1 MERMNLFQDNNKPQ
15 IIFYFAECMEFP
27 DYGEYKEFPT
37 LAQAISLFEK
47 CPGTLLNAVKCVGFI
62 LHDDSIYDDVKQP
75 LMTSKHVLKD
85 DINYIS
91 HYANTTLVQEAIK
104 EAECYLRSKENSKPK
119 VTTGMFDNCDPLPAE
134 MRKNFKFTDEEI
146 RYLSGVG
153 EMFKNDKSV
162 NFEIME
168 GPMPPAPIQDENR
181 FICFR
186 VEGKEYSLRIVSK
199 EEMQRVKEEVNK
211 NSKYTYDWFK
221 EESGDHNWVLYNTDM
236 YEISNCGGDRYLHY
250 IELSGLLPMVPIN
263 ATSCHHMF
271 YNCCNMEELDLKH
284 FNTENI
290 LTMEGMFFKCS
301 KISKLDLRLFNTA
314 KVTNMLDMFAKCYN
328 LEELDLSSFSTVN
341 VIYMINMFKDCE
353 SLKTLNLS
361 SFSTENVK
369 SLHGVFSNC
378 YSLKELNLS
387 NFSTGRVTDMG
398 YLFAGCE
405 SLKALDLSN
414 LNTENVTDMHYMFAG
429 CYSLKELNISSF
441 NTGNVTDMSYMFYDC
456 SEFMSLDLSNFN
468 TEKVTSMYCLFKDC
482 ESLKTLNLSSF
493 NTENVTDMHSMFKGC
508 TFLEQLDLSSFDTG
522 NVANMSGMFKSC
534 RYLKHLNL
542 SSFNTENVVDMS
554 DMFWECDSLEQL
566 DLSSFCT
573 INVEFMN
580 NMFRVCSR
588 LKYLDLSSF
597 DTANVKYKSDVFKGC
612 NALTTVRVGNHFSLD
627 LERRLKKNIEGI
639 KIIQCASLKRVKPRS
654 FPKDYNIN

>member
-398 YLFAGCE
+398 YMFNDCC
-405 SLKALDLSN
+405 SL
-414 LNTENVTDMHYMFAG
+414 TT
-429 CYSLKELNISSF
+429 LNISNFGTSK
-441 NTGNVTDMSYMFYDC
+441 VTSMIKMFANC
-456 SEFMSLDLSNFN
+456 ERLKSLDLSNFD
-468 TEKVTSMYCLFKDC
+468 TSEVTDMYYMFSDC
-482 ESLKTLNLSSF
+482 TKLINLNLSSF
-493 NTENVTDMHSMFKGC
+493 NTSKVTNMEGMFRSCLKLTSFDISNFDTSKVTTMSHMFTNCYNVK
-508 TFLEQLDLSSFDTG
+508 QLDLSNFDTS
-522 NVANMSGMFKSC
+522 NVF
-534 RYLKHLNL
+534 
-542 SSFNTENVVDMS
+542 DMS
-554 DMFWECDSLEQL
+554 AMFFNCFSLTQL
-566 DLSSFCT
+566 DLSGFNTS
-573 INVEFMN
+573 IVEYMKC
-580 NMFRVCSR
+580 MFYQC
-588 LKYLDLSSF
+588 K
-597 DTANVKYKSDVFKGC
+597 T
-612 NALTTVRVGNHFSLD
+612 LTTIYTSAAWKTNRILNTDDMFKECNSLPGFSPD
-627 LERRLKKNIEGI
+627 KIGI
-639 KIIQCASLKRVKPRS
+639 KMAKSIEEGGYLTLKR
-654 FPKDYNIN
+654 

>member
-15 IIFYFAECMEFP
+15 ITFYFAECMEFP

-91 HYANTTLVQEAIK
+91 HYANTTLVQEVIK

-162 NFEIME
+162 NFEIMQ

-211 NSKYTYDWFK
+211 NSKHTYDWFK
-221 EESGDHNWVLYNTDM
+221 EETGDHHWVLYNINM
-236 YEISNCGGDRYLHY
+236 YEISNDGGDRYLHY

-263 ATSCHHMF
+263 ATSCHLMF
-271 YNCCNMEELDLKH
+271 DNCCNMEELDLKH

-290 LTMEGMFFKCS
+290 ITMKGMFSECS
-301 KISKLDLRLFNTA
+301 KISKLDLSCFNTA
-314 KVTNMLDMFAKCYN
+314 KVTNMLDMFSKCYN
-328 LEELDLSSFSTVN
+328 LEELDLSSFSTGNVVN
-341 VIYMINMFKDCE
+341 MSYMFEGCISLESINLNSFVTTKVKTMEAMFKDC
-353 SLKTLNLS
+353 
-361 SFSTENVK
+361 
-369 SLHGVFSNC
+369 
-378 YSLKELNLS
+378 KEL
-387 NFSTGRVTDMG
+387 VM
-398 YLFAGCE
+398 
-405 SLKALDLSN
+405 
-414 LNTENVTDMHYMFAG
+414 
-429 CYSLKELNISSF
+429 
-441 NTGNVTDMSYMFYDC
+441 
-456 SEFMSLDLSNFN
+456 LDLSNFR
-468 TEKVTSMYCLFKDC
+468 TDRLESMNEIFSGCSKL
-482 ESLKTLNLSSF
+482 TVLNLNNF
-493 NTENVTDMHSMFKGC
+493 NTSKANYDSNVF
-508 TFLEQLDLSSFDTG
+508 Q
-522 NVANMSGMFKSC
+522 
-534 RYLKHLNL
+534 
-542 SSFNTENVVDMS
+542 
-554 DMFWECDSLEQL
+554 
-566 DLSSFCT
+566 
-573 INVEFMN
+573 
-580 NMFRVCSR
+580 
-588 LKYLDLSSF
+588 
-597 DTANVKYKSDVFKGC
+597 GC
-612 NALTTVRVGNHFSLD
+612 NALTTVRVGNRFSTD
-627 LERRLKKNIEGI
+627 LERMLKKNIEGI
-639 KIIQCASLKRVKPRS
+639 KIIQCAALKRIKSRS
-654 FPKDYNIN
+654 FPEDYNIN

>member
-15 IIFYFAECMEFP
+15 ITFYFAECMEFP

-162 NFEIME
+162 NFEIMQ

-221 EESGDHNWVLYNTDM
+221 EESGNHNWVLYNTDM
-236 YEISNCGGDRYLHY
+236 YEISNYEGNRYLHY
-250 IELSGLLPMVPIN
+250 IELNGLSPVVPIN
-263 ATSCHHMF
+263 ATSCKYMF
-271 YNCCNMEELDLKH
+271 DNCCNMEELDLKH

-290 LTMEGMFFKCS
+290 ITMKGMFSECS
-301 KISKLDLRLFNTA
+301 KISKLNLSCFNTA
-314 KVTNMLDMFAKCYN
+314 KVTNMLDMFSKCYN
-328 LEELDLSSFSTVN
+328 LEELDLSSFSTEN
-341 VIYMINMFKDCE
+341 VTHMINMFKDCE
-353 SLKTLNLS
+353 SLKTLNLN
-361 SFSTENVK
+361 SF
-369 SLHGVFSNC
+369 
-378 YSLKELNLS
+378 
-387 NFSTGRVTDMG
+387 D
-398 YLFAGCE
+398 
-405 SLKALDLSN
+405 
-414 LNTENVTDMHYMFAG
+414 TENVTDMYGMFKN
-429 CYSLKELNISSF
+429 CVCLKKLDLSSF
-441 NTGNVTDMSYMFYDC
+441 STGNVVNMSYMFYRC
-456 SEFMSLDLSNFN
+456 NN
-468 TEKVTSMYCLFKDC
+468 
-482 ESLKTLNLSSF
+482 
-493 NTENVTDMHSMFKGC
+493 
-508 TFLEQLDLSSFDTG
+508 LEQLDLSSFDT
-522 NVANMSGMFKSC
+522 
-534 RYLKHLNL
+534 
-542 SSFNTENVVDMS
+542 
-554 DMFWECDSLEQL
+554 
-566 DLSSFCT
+566 
-573 INVEFMN
+573 INVELMDK
-580 NMFRVCSR
+580 MFRGCSK

-597 DTANVKYKSDVFKGC
+597 NTGDVISMLSMFEGCTSLESINLSSFVTTKVKIMDYMFKDCKELTTLNLRNFKTDRLESMNEIFSGCSKLTVLNLNNFNTSKANYDSNVFQGC
-612 NALTTVRVGNHFSLD
+612 NALTTVRVGNRFSTD
-627 LERRLKKNIEGI
+627 LERMLKKNIEGI
-639 KIIQCASLKRVKPRS
+639 KIIQCAALKRIKSRS
-654 FPKDYNIN
+654 FPEDYNIN

>member
-1 MERMNLFQDNNKPQ
+1 MERMNLFQNNNKLQ
-15 IIFYFAECMEFP
+15 ITFYFAECMEFP

-47 CPGTLLNAVKCVGFI
+47 CPGTLLSAVKCVGFI

-119 VTTGMFDNCDPLPAE
+119 VTTGMFGNCDPLPAE

-162 NFEIME
+162 NFEIMQ

-221 EESGDHNWVLYNTDM
+221 EETGDHHWVLYNTDM
-236 YEISNCGGDRYLHY
+236 YEISNDGGDRYLHY

-263 ATSCHHMF
+263 ATSCHLMF
-271 YNCCNMEELDLKH
+271 DNCCNVEELDLKH

-290 LTMEGMFFKCS
+290 ITMKGMFSECS
-301 KISKLDLRLFNTA
+301 KISKLDLSCFNTA
-314 KVTNMLDMFAKCYN
+314 KVTNMLDMFSKCYN
-328 LEELDLSSFSTVN
+328 LEELDLSSFSTEN
-341 VIYMINMFKDCE
+341 VTHMINM
-353 SLKTLNLS
+353 
-361 SFSTENVK
+361 
-369 SLHGVFSNC
+369 
-378 YSLKELNLS
+378 
-387 NFSTGRVTDMG
+387 
-398 YLFAGCE
+398 
-405 SLKALDLSN
+405 
-414 LNTENVTDMHYMFAG
+414 
-429 CYSLKELNISSF
+429 
-441 NTGNVTDMSYMFYDC
+441 
-456 SEFMSLDLSNFN
+456 
-468 TEKVTSMYCLFKDC
+468 FKDC

-493 NTENVTDMHSMFKGC
+493 NTENVKSLYGVFSNC
-508 TFLEQLDLSSFDTG
+508 YRLEELNLSSFSTVRVTDMG
-522 NVANMSGMFKSC
+522 
-534 RYLKHLNL
+534 YLFAGCESLERVNL
-542 SSFNTENVVDMS
+542 SSFNTENVFS
-554 DMFWECDSLEQL
+554 IESMFVNCKSLRML
-566 DLSSFCT
+566 DLSNFKTPRLKIMFSAFNSCKSLFALD
-573 INVEFMN
+573 INNFDISNVKDGRLAFANCKNLTGIIKSNPSVLNESAKAT
-580 NMFRVCSR
+580 NMFNGCYGLPNFNKTRTNGT
-588 LKYLDLSSF
+588 Y
-597 DTANVKYKSDVFKGC
+597 AKS
-612 NALTTVRVGNHFSLD
+612 T
-627 LERRLKKNIEGI
+627 EEGGYFV
-639 KIIQCASLKRVKPRS
+639 SLKS
-654 FPKDYNIN
+654 I

>member
-1 MERMNLFQDNNKPQ
+1 MERMNLFQNNNKLQ
-15 IIFYFAECMEFP
+15 ITFYFAECMEFP

-75 LMTSKHVLKD
+75 LMTYKHVLKD

-119 VTTGMFDNCDPLPAE
+119 VTTGMFGNCDPLPAE

-162 NFEIME
+162 NFEIMQ

-221 EESGDHNWVLYNTDM
+221 EESGNHNWVLYNTDM
-236 YEISNCGGDRYLHY
+236 YEISNDGGDRYLHY
-250 IELSGLLPMVPIN
+250 IELSGLLPTVPIN
-263 ATSCHHMF
+263 ATSCKYMF
-271 YNCCNMEELDLKH
+271 DNCCNMEELDLKH

-290 LTMEGMFFKCS
+290 ITMKGMFSECS
-301 KISKLDLRLFNTA
+301 KISKLDLSCFNTA
-314 KVTNMLDMFAKCYN
+314 KVTNMLDMFSKCYN
-328 LEELDLSSFSTVN
+328 LEELDLNSF
-341 VIYMINMFKDCE
+341 
-353 SLKTLNLS
+353 
-361 SFSTENVK
+361 
-369 SLHGVFSNC
+369 
-378 YSLKELNLS
+378 
-387 NFSTGRVTDMG
+387 
-398 YLFAGCE
+398 
-405 SLKALDLSN
+405 
-414 LNTENVTDMHYMFAG
+414 NTENVTHMINM
-429 CYSLKELNISSF
+429 
-441 NTGNVTDMSYMFYDC
+441 
-456 SEFMSLDLSNFN
+456 
-468 TEKVTSMYCLFKDC
+468 FKDC

-493 NTENVTDMHSMFKGC
+493 NTENVKSLYGVFSNCYRLEELDVSNFNTEKVTDMGNMFADCESLKTLNLNSFDTENVTDMYGMFKNCVCLKKLDLSSFSTGNVVNMSYMFYRC
-508 TFLEQLDLSSFDTG
+508 NNLEQLDLSSFDT
-522 NVANMSGMFKSC
+522 
-534 RYLKHLNL
+534 
-542 SSFNTENVVDMS
+542 
-554 DMFWECDSLEQL
+554 
-566 DLSSFCT
+566 
-573 INVEFMN
+573 INVELMDK
-580 NMFRVCSR
+580 MFRGCSK

-597 DTANVKYKSDVFKGC
+597 NTGDVISMLSMFEGCTSLESINLSSFVTTKVKIMDYMFKDCKELTTLNLRNFKTDRLESMNEIFSGCSKLTVLNLNNFNTSKANYDSNVFQGC
-612 NALTTVRVGNHFSLD
+612 NALTTVRVGNRFSTD
-627 LERRLKKNIEGI
+627 LERMLKKNIEGI
-639 KIIQCASLKRVKPRS
+639 KIIQCAALKRIKSRS
-654 FPKDYNIN
+654 FPEDYNIN

>member
-15 IIFYFAECMEFP
+15 ITFYFAECMEFP

-119 VTTGMFDNCDPLPAE
+119 VTTGMFDNCNPLPAE
-134 MRKNFKFTDEEI
+134 MRENFKFTDEEI

-153 EMFKNDKSV
+153 DMFKNDKSV

-221 EESGDHNWVLYNTDM
+221 EETGNHHWVLYNTDM
-236 YEISNCGGDRYLHY
+236 YEISNDGRDRYLHY
-250 IELSGLLPMVPIN
+250 IELSGLLPVVPIN
-263 ATSCHHMF
+263 ATSCKYMF
-271 YNCCNMEELDLKH
+271 DNCCNMEELDLKH

-290 LTMEGMFFKCS
+290 ITMNGMFSKCS
-301 KISKLDLRLFNTA
+301 KISKLDLSRFNTA
-314 KVTNMLDMFAKCYN
+314 KVTNMLGMFSKCYN

-341 VIYMINMFKDCE
+341 VIYTINMFKDCE
-353 SLKTLNLS
+353 SLKTLN
-361 SFSTENVK
+361 
-369 SLHGVFSNC
+369 
-378 YSLKELNLS
+378 
-387 NFSTGRVTDMG
+387 
-398 YLFAGCE
+398 
-405 SLKALDLSN
+405 
-414 LNTENVTDMHYMFAG
+414 
-429 CYSLKELNISSF
+429 I
-441 NTGNVTDMSYMFYDC
+441 
-456 SEFMSLDLSNFN
+456 
-468 TEKVTSMYCLFKDC
+468 
-482 ESLKTLNLSSF
+482 SSF
-493 NTENVTDMHSMFKGC
+493 NTENVTDMRSMFENCVCLKKLDLSSFSTGNVVNMSTMFSGC
-508 TFLEQLDLSSFDTG
+508 NNLEQLDLSSFDTI
-522 NVANMSGMFKSC
+522 NVELMDNMFRECGK
-534 RYLKHLNL
+534 LKCLDL
-542 SSFNTENVVDMS
+542 SSFNTGDVVY
-554 DMFWECDSLEQL
+554 MFSMFEGCISLESIN
-566 DLSSFCT
+566 LSSFVTTKVKTMEAMFKDCKELTTLNLRNFKTDRLEEMSEIFSGCSKLT
-573 INVEFMN
+573 ILNLN
-580 NMFRVCSR
+580 NFNTAKA
-588 LKYLDLSSF
+588 KYD
-597 DTANVKYKSDVFKGC
+597 SDVFKGC
-612 NALTTVRVGNHFSLD
+612 NALTTVRVGNRFSLD

>member
-15 IIFYFAECMEFP
+15 ITFYFAECMEFP
-27 DYGEYKEFPT
+27 NYGEYKEFPT

-119 VTTGMFDNCDPLPAE
+119 VTTGMFGNCDPLPAE

-162 NFEIME
+162 NFEIMQ

-221 EESGDHNWVLYNTDM
+221 EESGDHHWVLYNTDM
-236 YEISNCGGDRYLHY
+236 YEINNCGGDRYLHY

-263 ATSCHHMF
+263 ATSCHYMF
-271 YNCCNMEELDLKH
+271 SNCCNMEELDLKH

-290 LTMEGMFFKCS
+290 ITMECMFSECS
-301 KISKLDLRLFNTA
+301 KISKLDLSCFNTA
-314 KVTNMLDMFAKCYN
+314 KVTNMLGMFSKCYN
-328 LEELDLSSFSTVN
+328 LEELDLSSFSTEN
-341 VIYMINMFKDCE
+341 VIHMINMFADCE

-361 SFSTENVK
+361 SFNTEKVK

-387 NFSTGRVTDMG
+387 KM
-398 YLFAGCE
+398 
-405 SLKALDLSN
+405 
-414 LNTENVTDMHYMFAG
+414 
-429 CYSLKELNISSF
+429 
-441 NTGNVTDMSYMFYDC
+441 
-456 SEFMSLDLSNFN
+456 
-468 TEKVTSMYCLFKDC
+468 
-482 ESLKTLNLSSF
+482 
-493 NTENVTDMHSMFKGC
+493 
-508 TFLEQLDLSSFDTG
+508 
-522 NVANMSGMFKSC
+522 
-534 RYLKHLNL
+534 
-542 SSFNTENVVDMS
+542 
-554 DMFWECDSLEQL
+554 
-566 DLSSFCT
+566 
-573 INVEFMN
+573 
-580 NMFRVCSR
+580 
-588 LKYLDLSSF
+588 
-597 DTANVKYKSDVFKGC
+597 
-612 NALTTVRVGNHFSLD
+612 
-627 LERRLKKNIEGI
+627 
-639 KIIQCASLKRVKPRS
+639 
-654 FPKDYNIN
+654 

>member
-15 IIFYFAECMEFP
+15 ITFYFAECMEFP

-146 RYLSGVG
+146 RYLRGVG

-162 NFEIME
+162 NFEIMQ

-221 EESGDHNWVLYNTDM
+221 EESGNHNWVLYNTDM
-236 YEISNCGGDRYLHY
+236 YEISNYEGNRYLHY
-250 IELSGLLPMVPIN
+250 IELNGLSPVVPIN
-263 ATSCHHMF
+263 ATSCKYMF
-271 YNCCNMEELDLKH
+271 DNCCNMEELDLKH

-290 LTMEGMFFKCS
+290 ITMKGMFSECS
-301 KISKLDLRLFNTA
+301 KISKLDLSCFNTA
-314 KVTNMLDMFAKCYN
+314 KVTNMLDMFSKCYN
-328 LEELDLSSFSTVN
+328 LEELDLSSFSTEN
-341 VIYMINMFKDCE
+341 VTHMINMFKDCE
-353 SLKTLNLS
+353 SLKTLNLN
-361 SFSTENVK
+361 SF
-369 SLHGVFSNC
+369 
-378 YSLKELNLS
+378 
-387 NFSTGRVTDMG
+387 D
-398 YLFAGCE
+398 
-405 SLKALDLSN
+405 
-414 LNTENVTDMHYMFAG
+414 TENVTDMYGMFKN
-429 CYSLKELNISSF
+429 CVCLKKLDLSSF
-441 NTGNVTDMSYMFYDC
+441 STGNVVNMSYMFYRC
-456 SEFMSLDLSNFN
+456 NN
-468 TEKVTSMYCLFKDC
+468 
-482 ESLKTLNLSSF
+482 
-493 NTENVTDMHSMFKGC
+493 
-508 TFLEQLDLSSFDTG
+508 LEQLDFSSFDT
-522 NVANMSGMFKSC
+522 
-534 RYLKHLNL
+534 
-542 SSFNTENVVDMS
+542 
-554 DMFWECDSLEQL
+554 
-566 DLSSFCT
+566 
-573 INVEFMN
+573 INVELMDK
-580 NMFRVCSR
+580 MFRGCSK

-597 DTANVKYKSDVFKGC
+597 NTGDVISMLSMFEGCTSLESINLSSFVTTKVKIMDYMFKDCKELTTLNLRNFKTDRLESMNEIFSGCSKLTVLNLNNFNTSKANYDSNVFQGC
-612 NALTTVRVGNHFSLD
+612 NALTTVRVGNRFSTD
-627 LERRLKKNIEGI
+627 LERMLKKNIEGI
-639 KIIQCASLKRVKPRS
+639 KIIQCAALKRIKSRS
-654 FPKDYNIN
+654 FPEDYNIN